1 MDPAIHHAC
10 KTWREIASVMEGY
23 TPQTPPVQPPSPT
36 ALGVAQPFCG
46 FSCPSFRACFLA
58 HAICQLPD
66 VISARNR
73 RKQPHVNNL
82 ETTEMHFIK
91 DGAIL

>member
-1 MDPAIHHAC
+1 MDPAILHAC

-23 TPQTPPVQPPSPT
+23 TNPPCAATITVGD
-36 ALGVAQPFCG
+36 AHPFCG
-46 FSCPSFRACFLA
+46 FICPSFHACFLA

-66 VISARNR
+66 IMSARNR
-73 RKQPHVNNL
+73 HKKPHVNTL

-91 DGAIL
+91 DGAVL